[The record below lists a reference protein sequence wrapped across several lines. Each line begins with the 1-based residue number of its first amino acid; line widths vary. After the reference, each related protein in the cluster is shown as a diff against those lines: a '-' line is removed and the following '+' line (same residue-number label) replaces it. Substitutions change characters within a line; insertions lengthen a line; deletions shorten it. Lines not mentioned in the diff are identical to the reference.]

1 MKFHLNF
8 GFQFVVLCF
17 SLGLYTPAY
26 SSIIVDEIV
35 DTEKV
40 CDHSNG
46 TLTFTATGTIPV
58 SYSIDSRLIFQ
69 SRNFFVGL
77 ESNDYLNIDGTIF
90 TKVPIVQI
98 PRKALPSIDLF
109 HEWVKCANHVNID
122 FVPFS
127 SGIPP
132 DNYIWLAPQ
141 GYYTIEDLSDIFP
154 RDYTLM
160 VQDKIEYSLDI
171 YVFGH
176 DFVFTFD
183 TDFLIQVEC
192 GQKADCKE
200 RADTKPES
208 IFFILNTPSCLLG
221 NVKGL
226 IVYGDP
232 MNEEVHVFH
241 ICNRWELS
249 VNEEYNLQTCD
260 ESISRD
266 GSLDNEQNDMEVL
279 TYYADSKSVSDKELK
294 YVRNSALFK

>member
-1 MKFHLNF
+1 VF
-8 GFQFVVLCF
+8 LCF
-17 SLGLYTPAY
+17 SLGLCTAAY

-40 CDHSNG
+40 CAHSNG

-58 SYSIDSRLIFQ
+58 SYSIDSRSIFQ
-69 SRNFFVGL
+69 SRNLFVGL
-77 ESNDYLNIDGTIF
+77 ESNDCFNIDGTIF
-90 TKVPIVQI
+90 TKVPTVQI
-98 PRKALPSIDLF
+98 PSKALSSIDLF
-109 HEWVKCANHVNID
+109 HDWVKVANHVNID
-122 FVPFS
+122 FVPFG
-127 SGIPP
+127 SGILPYNYKWLSP
-132 DNYIWLAPQ
+132 D
-141 GYYTIEDLSDIFP
+141 GYYTTEDLSDIFP

-160 VQDKIEYSLDI
+160 IQDKIEYSLDI
-171 YVFGH
+171 YEFDY

-183 TDFLIQVEC
+183 TDVLIQDEC

-241 ICNRWELS
+241 ICNS
-249 VNEEYNLQTCD
+249 
-260 ESISRD
+260 
-266 GSLDNEQNDMEVL
+266 
-279 TYYADSKSVSDKELK
+279 
-294 YVRNSALFK
+294 